1 MTNISPTPE
10 DQSVIKRA
18 ARLHLYH
25 TLASHPEV
33 RPQRV
38 LPSMISDYV
47 DGTHPD
53 TDGAIAEALRTEL
66 VLRRLYNHLRE
77 RNGAEPGRSS
87 RSLLR
92 AGQSAEARLVLDH
105 VTLYWRE
112 VVANSGRWMLQ
123 LRLHDDVPVEP
134 DARPVLHLEWDTVVA
149 RIVFPEM
156 VDGMTQYVLA
166 DRDPRLERL
175 KGGCRA
181 HAAGH
186 AVSSRLLRCACT
198 SSSRP
203 PPALCGCRA
212 SSRFTQPEQEPSLAL
227 PYGGRTGW
235 ARPASTQDTASS

>member
-10 DQSVIKRA
+10 DQPVIKRA

-25 TLASHPEV
+25 TLASHPEI
-33 RPQRV
+33 RSRRV
-38 LPSMISDYV
+38 LPSMVSDYV

-66 VLRRLYNHLRE
+66 VLRRLYNHLRDCRSWARE
-77 RNGAEPGRSS
+77 IDQIAAAGGA
-87 RSLLR
+87 
-92 AGQSAEARLVLDH
+92 SAEARLVLDH

-156 VDGMTQYVLA
+156 VDGMTQYVLT
-166 DRDPRLERL
+166 DGDPRLERL
-175 KGGCRA
+175 EGDA
-181 HAAGH
+181 
-186 AVSSRLLRCACT
+186 
-198 SSSRP
+198 
-203 PPALCGCRA
+203 
-212 SSRFTQPEQEPSLAL
+212 
-227 PYGGRTGW
+227 GRT
-235 ARPASTQDTASS
+235 RPTTRYRVIF